1 MRRESSSSSRRS
13 ARLTML
19 RRLTYM
25 PLGPLTAALGSGKR
39 HSTTSRKHGSK
50 LLRAGRRSCVLTSKR
65 ICKRWD
71 RRAAHTSA
79 FPLPTCLR
87 PSSQLFKVNTADQA
101 GNAPSPCWNR
111 PPENRTIGPP
121 PRPILGWEFSRCY
134 LGPENCNNSAR
145 RRPDYEKKF
154 KLKKSLDIIMGFGST
169 SRGVFAERMT
179 LVGVGL
185 AGL

>member
-25 PLGPLTAALGSGKR
+25 PLGPLTGALGSGKR
-39 HSTTSRKHGSK
+39 HFTTSRKHGSK

-101 GNAPSPCWNR
+101 GNAPSPYRNR
-111 PPENRTIGPP
+111 PPENRTIGHPP
-121 PRPILGWEFSRCY
+121 LPILDWVFSRCY
-134 LGPENCNNSAR
+134 LGPEDCNKSAR
-145 RRPDYEKKF
+145 KRQGYEKKF
-154 KLKKSLDIIMGFGST
+154 KLRNLLT
-169 SRGVFAERMT
+169 
-179 LVGVGL
+179 
-185 AGL
+185 